1 MGFSKPIH
9 MVDLRGQHEKIQHE
23 LNSSILKV
31 IHSGAY
37 INGPEVLSFANKL
50 GAYLDIEHVIPCANG
65 TDALQIALMSLD
77 LKPGDE
83 VITATFTYVASAEV
97 ISLLGLKVVLVDID
111 PDFFGLDIDQV
122 KSAITSKTKAII
134 PVHLY
139 GQGVHMETL
148 LSLASEY
155 DLAII
160 EDTAQSIGASYN
172 FTNGSMKMLGTI
184 GTIGCTSFFP
194 SKNLGCMGDGGA
206 IFTKDAL
213 LAEKIRM
220 ISNHGQKVK
229 YHHDLIG
236 CNSRLDTIQAAILEV
251 KIKYLDSYN
260 ISRQKAA
267 TFYDEALNRLES
279 IQIPKRRNESS
290 HVFHQYT
297 IRVLDGSRDSLAKFL
312 KKADIPTMIYY
323 PIPLHSQKAFVSDRY
338 SFGTFPISEKLSN
351 EVLSLPMHTELDDH
365 TQSYI
370 VNSIKEFYTK

>member
-1 MGFSKPIH
+1 
-9 MVDLRGQHEKIQHE
+9 
-23 LNSSILKV
+23 
-31 IHSGAY
+31 
-37 INGPEVLSFANKL
+37 
-50 GAYLDIEHVIPCANG
+50 
-65 TDALQIALMSLD
+65 
-77 LKPGDE
+77 
-83 VITATFTYVASAEV
+83 
-97 ISLLGLKVVLVDID
+97 
-111 PDFFGLDIDQV
+111 
-122 KSAITSKTKAII
+122 
-134 PVHLY
+134 
-139 GQGVHMETL
+139 METL